1 MVTLG
6 SVTSRQSENSLCFA
20 SISGVIYLEKNRAK
34 LSSRVRQKHFT
45 FKCATCPKFFTF
57 FNI

>member
-6 SVTSRQSENSLCFA
+6 SVTSRQNENSLCFA

-34 LSSRVRQKHFT
+34 LSSRVRQKTLHF
-45 FKCATCPKFFTF
+45 
-57 FNI
+57 